1 MRSVLGRTNFI
12 NGFLLGVD
20 YSKSARN
27 EEPSSRGAVN
37 SGLAS
42 GDSGLQVNLEIAL
55 SGVSAKVK
63 PPTGFSAGR
72 KCVETPD
79 DVIKSLYMIR
89 GVVSSPFFLFSV
101 HQRKGHYF
109 HICCGQGIAS
119 QRE

>member
-1 MRSVLGRTNFI
+1 M
-12 NGFLLGVD
+12 
-20 YSKSARN
+20 
-27 EEPSSRGAVN
+27 N

-79 DVIKSLYMIR
+79 DVIKGLYMIR